1 MAISEYEPYKELKNK
16 KNDKLLNPK
25 NE

>member
-25 NE
+25 K